1 MYHRL
6 GVENKIDKPMEKEEM
21 IYTGFSAIDSV
32 TGGLKPSEL
41 VVVAGRPSA
50 GKTSLAISIA
60 KNVAVDQNIPTA
72 FLTLEMNNVRLTDL
86 LISNACNIR
95 AGKLLRGQLNSK
107 DWDRLDDNIKYL
119 QDSPI
124 YIDDTPSPTLEQIED
139 KIRHFVIEHGT
150 RLVVIDHLG
159 LLNIPNVRDRQLELA
174 VALHYLKRVALDLQV
189 VIIAVSMLASG
200 VDLAKKT
207 PQTSD
212 YEEFNAIGRYA
223 DRGILIYRPEKYRLG
238 HIANENSV
246 KYCGCIVITKRGTTN
261 TSEAILKFNWESR
274 RFENCC

>member
-1 MYHRL
+1 MTIWDNINRL
-6 GVENKIDKPMEKEEM
+6 MEKEQ
-21 IYTGFSAIDSV
+21 IVYTGFSAIDNV

-41 VVVAGRPSA
+41 VVIAGRPSA

-72 FLTLEMNNVRLTDL
+72 FLTLEMNNVKLTDL

-95 AGKLLRGQLNSK
+95 VGKLLHGQLNRG
-107 DWDRLDDNIKYL
+107 DWDRLDENIKFL

-124 YIDDTPSPTLEQIED
+124 YLDDTPSPTLEQIED
-139 KIRHFVIEHGT
+139 KIRNFVIEHGT
-150 RLVVIDHLG
+150 RLVVIDYLG

-200 VDLAKKT
+200 VDLAKRA

-238 HIANENSV
+238 HVANENGV
-246 KYCGCIVITKRGTTN
+246 KYCGCVLITKCRTTN
-261 TSEAILKFNWESR
+261 TSEVVLKYNWESR